1 MNKLTTAQASL
12 LRTCIAADDGAADTT
27 DIAKPTIWSLIKRG
41 CIAPTQ
47 SGDRVTITDA
57 GRAAIAEMDAEAATA
72 GSGAAPRAR
81 DAPASAKPP
90 KGKLGL
96 LVGLLRQEDGAT
108 VEAMMAA
115 TGWQA
120 HSVRGAIAG
129 AIKKALGHTVS
140 STKAE
145 GGRVYRI
152 VEEASA

>member
-1 MNKLTTAQASL
+1 MTKLTPAQASL
-12 LRTCIAADDGAADTT
+12 LHACLAADDGAADTT

-41 CIAPTQ
+41 CIAPTD
-47 SGDRVTITDA
+47 SADRVTITDA
-57 GRAAIAEMDAEAATA
+57 GRAAITEMDAEDAGAPLEAAT
-72 GSGAAPRAR
+72 GAP
-81 DAPASAKPP
+81 DAPAPLRTP

-96 LVGLLRQEDGAT
+96 LVGLLRQEEGAT

-129 AIKKALGHTVS
+129 AIKKALGHTVT
-140 STKAE
+140 STKTE

-152 VEEASA
+152 AEGA